1 MRIKIIG
8 GGIAGLS
15 AAIALRGA
23 GFEAQVFE
31 RATQYQNTG
40 LGFILLPNGLR
51 ALERIGLGDEA
62 RALGRRIQTASMR
75 RSDGSVLKDAELPES
90 LCVKRHDFLE
100 LLRRRLPEDAITT
113 GMGFTHFET
122 DDTGRATA
130 ARFADSRR
138 DGAGHREAG
147 DLFIGADGVRSGTRR
162 HLYPGHQTSPVRVK
176 ELVSMVSASDLAAEL
191 DDTFLKVHGED
202 GGLAVGML
210 AAGPSDLIWFLQYD
224 CHRWDLGDRDGESR
238 RAFARELIEDWPDP
252 IPALIERTDF
262 CASHVWYTTDMD
274 LLPSFY
280 RDNVVLIGDAAHTF
294 LTFTSQGV
302 NSALEDAVALV
313 DALTVCREGAAGC
326 GLPGFDRERRGVLG
340 DYLRCGRQ
348 LRERFLDPD
357 GFGGEAEVPL
367 VN

>member
-1 MRIKIIG
+1 MKIKIIG

-15 AAIALRGA
+15 AAIALRNA

-31 RATQYQNTG
+31 RAAQYKNTG
-40 LGFILLPNGLR
+40 LGFVLLPNGLR
-51 ALERIGLGDEA
+51 ALQRIGLGDEA
-62 RALGRRIQTASMR
+62 RALGKRIQAASMR
-75 RSDGSVLKDAELPES
+75 RSDGSVLKDAELPEC
-90 LCVKRHDFLE
+90 LCVKRHDFLA
-100 LLRRRLPEDAITT
+100 LLRRQLPEDAITT

-122 DDTGRATA
+122 DATGRATA
-130 ARFADSRR
+130 ACFADGRR
-138 DGAGHREAG
+138 GGAVHRESG

-210 AAGPSDLIWFLQYD
+210 AAGPGDLIWFLQYD
-224 CHRWDLGDRDGESR
+224 CQRWDLENPDCKSR
-238 RAFARELIEDWPDP
+238 RAFARELVEDWPDP

-313 DALTVCREGAAGC
+313 DALNVCRESAVDC
-326 GLPGFDRERRGVLG
+326 GLPSFDRERRDILG
-340 DYLRCGRQ
+340 DYIQSGRQ
-348 LRERFLDPD
+348 LRERFLDPN
-357 GFGGEAEVPL
+357 GFGDEVEVPL